1 MLSAELS
8 DVGLFGSLDRY
19 GDLGMHIVLDLRR
32 AFSREELTGA
42 MEAAIRAFPVLGRRY
57 VTGFWRD
64 HWQKATGPVSDAVHV
79 IDEPEDLEA
88 ETAAWARRPI
98 DSTRER
104 PLRLVSLRREGG
116 SRLIMSITHL
126 AVDGAGAAAVG
137 HVLGAHLYGQPPS
150 APVDAR
156 RNVRSVLDGLRW
168 FHVPGLVRDAAS
180 TVMVPLRTF
189 RAARRDRQFTRS
201 PGRLASWRHLTISAA
216 EVARIKARCKPV
228 GASVNDA
235 LIAALARVSA
245 GRSSV
250 GPLAILYT
258 MDLRRYAGSPR
269 LSAANT
275 SSILSVVL
283 PREAIAD
290 LSATAGAV
298 ARITQ
303 KQHRGLAGPAFILTP
318 IALSLGAPHAW
329 VRRFV
334 RLMHP
339 VLIDMPLRRG
349 MIFTNVGRIDDGLTA
364 FGDDIEDV
372 RIIGPNIVGVKVPA
386 VVAFG
391 YRGALQLELFGPP
404 GLGAEALL
412 ELETELLAALEV
424 TA

>member
-1 MLSAELS
+1 
-8 DVGLFGSLDRY
+8 
-19 GDLGMHIVLDLRR
+19 
-32 AFSREELTGA
+32 
-42 MEAAIRAFPVLGRRY
+42 

-64 HWQKATGPVSDAVHV
+64 HWQKVVGPVSDAVHV
-79 IDEPEDLEA
+79 TDEPEDLEA

-104 PLRLVSLRREGG
+104 PLRLVSLRHGAG

-126 AVDGAGAAAVG
+126 AVDGGGAAAVG
-137 HVLGAHLYGQPPS
+137 HVLGAHLYGRPPS
-150 APVDAR
+150 APVDSR

-168 FHVPGLVRDAAS
+168 FHVPALVHDAAA

-189 RAARRDRQFTRS
+189 RAARRERHFTRS
-201 PGRLASWRHLTISAA
+201 TGSLASWRHLTISAA
-216 EVARIKARCKPV
+216 EVAGIKARCKPV

-235 LIAALARVSA
+235 LLAALARVSA

-290 LSATAGAV
+290 LAATAGAV
-298 ARITQ
+298 ARITH

-329 VRRFV
+329 VRRV
-334 RLMHP
+334 VQLMHP

-364 FGDDIEDV
+364 FGDDIEDI
-372 RIIGPNIVGVKVPA
+372 RIIGPNMVGMDVPA

-404 GLGAEALL
+404 GLGAETLL
-412 ELETELLAALEV
+412 ELESELLAGLEV
-424 TA
+424 SRATPTR

>member
-1 MLSAELS
+1 
-8 DVGLFGSLDRY
+8 
-19 GDLGMHIVLDLRR
+19 
-32 AFSREELTGA
+32 
-42 MEAAIRAFPVLGRRY
+42 
-57 VTGFWRD
+57 
-64 HWQKATGPVSDAVHV
+64 
-79 IDEPEDLEA
+79 
-88 ETAAWARRPI
+88 
-98 DSTRER
+98 
-104 PLRLVSLRREGG
+104 
-116 SRLIMSITHL
+116 
-126 AVDGAGAAAVG
+126 
-137 HVLGAHLYGQPPS
+137 
-150 APVDAR
+150 
-156 RNVRSVLDGLRW
+156 
-168 FHVPGLVRDAAS
+168 
-180 TVMVPLRTF
+180 
-189 RAARRDRQFTRS
+189 
-201 PGRLASWRHLTISAA
+201 
-216 EVARIKARCKPV
+216 
-228 GASVNDA
+228 
-235 LIAALARVSA
+235 
-245 GRSSV
+245 V

-290 LSATAGAV
+290 LAATAGAV

-303 KQHRGLAGPAFILTP
+303 KQHRGLAGPAFVLTP

-364 FGDDIEDV
+364 FGDDLEDV

-424 TA
+424 AA